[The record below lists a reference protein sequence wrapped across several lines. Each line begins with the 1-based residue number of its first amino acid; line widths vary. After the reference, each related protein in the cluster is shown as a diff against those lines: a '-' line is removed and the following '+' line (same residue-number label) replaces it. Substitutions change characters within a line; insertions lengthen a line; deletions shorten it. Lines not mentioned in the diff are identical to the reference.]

1 MTKISNV
8 HVREIAAPAAVLGEL
23 LDTLGSADDRLWATD
38 IWVAEPVVFDRPL
51 GVGADGGHGS
61 IRYSVVEY
69 EPGRRIVFEFSP
81 DGGMSGTHGFE
92 IEALGPDRGRLTHFL
107 EAKTSR
113 WMRPLVPILIG
124 WHDAMVE
131 TALDRAELGATGS
144 LKRPTGIPRWLR
156 IVNGTEIAL
165 GRALGKFPPPAERD
179 TGRLPL
185 GYRMFRPAVIIVP
198 TALAAIAAI
207 HAAWALGW
215 RWPGGTDEALGE
227 RVVGAGAELPAEP
240 IVWAVAAL
248 IGAAAT
254 VVAAVGAGRRERFL
268 RAATWTVA
276 GVLIARGAFFIPID
290 LIGGLDSTF
299 AQLDLAVYSPL
310 CLALGLGAAIVARGP
325 RPCAGTPR
333 WRPGTEATAVGT
345 ATATEA
351 PRPRRALRP
360 PLRRPSSR

>member
-38 IWVAEPVVFDRPL
+38 IWVAEPVLFDRPL

-81 DGGMSGTHGFE
+81 DSGMSGTHGFE

-107 EAKTSR
+107 ESETSR

-124 WHDAMVE
+124 WHDAMIE

-156 IVNGTEIAL
+156 IVNATEIAL

-207 HAAWALGW
+207 HAAWAMGW
-215 RWPGGTDEALGE
+215 RWPGGSDEALAE
-227 RVVGAGAELPAEP
+227 RVVGAGAELPPEP
-240 IVWAVAAL
+240 VVWALAAL

-254 VVAAVGAGRRERFL
+254 VVAAVGAGQREPFL

-276 GVLIARGAFFIPID
+276 GVLIARGALSIPID
-290 LIGGLDSTF
+290 LISGLDTTY
-299 AQLDLAVYSPL
+299 AQLDLALYSPL

-325 RPCAGTPR
+325 RPGHQKQQSGWSA
-333 WRPGTEATAVGT
+333 WSQRPHGQAT
-345 ATATEA
+345 
-351 PRPRRALRP
+351 
-360 PLRRPSSR
+360 